1 MVLRP
6 LRSPPKGK
14 GNLNMN
20 TLNTDI
26 FNDMGP
32 GSVKDPMPLGRWG
45 GAMPLG
51 AIRFAFERGREL
63 RGLDAY
69 RNDDWDIDTK
79 PEGEEIT
86 DSEFSLLA
94 RWDNEGGLL

>member
-1 MVLRP
+1 
-6 LRSPPKGK
+6 
-14 GNLNMN
+14 
-20 TLNTDI
+20 
-26 FNDMGP
+26 
-32 GSVKDPMPLGRWG
+32 
-45 GAMPLG
+45 MPLG